1 MEAQIN
7 ITWLV
12 EIGRDSVLDHA
23 MVIEETRHKLLG
35 PSAVLLLEPIKSI
48 FVANNV
54 KNASGSSE
62 GDVATTTIFEKAG
75 ILGDS

>member
-1 MEAQIN
+1 
-7 ITWLV
+7 
-12 EIGRDSVLDHA
+12 
-23 MVIEETRHKLLG
+23 LG